1 HDLRGLDEEQQ
12 RRAGLDFIAD
22 ERGTAFDLA
31 AAPLMR
37 VSVHLESDAAW
48 RITFTQCHAI
58 TDGWSYHTLLM
69 QLLEAYRHIRD
80 DEPVPPYELPAVRY
94 ADVVAAEL
102 AALEEPEHR
111 AYWQDVVGGHT
122 PFALPD
128 GWGEDGP
135 DEAFHVRVPFHDLE
149 EPLRK
154 LAAETGTS
162 LKTLILAAHLKVLG
176 SLTPEPFFHA
186 GLVTHGRLEATGGDR
201 VLGMHLNSVPF
212 PADRSARTWRELV
225 TRTFARETE
234 TWGHRRYPLPAVQ
247 RLADAG
253 DRLVSVTFNF
263 LDFHQVDGESV
274 DLAGG
279 FGVGGNEFAMSVFA
293 IHGHLVLGGRT
304 RSVSRANAERM
315 AAMYRQV
322 FTAIAEDPDGDATAA
337 FLPEAER
344 TRQRNEWNDT
354 AVEWPSGTVL
364 DVIEEAAGRTPDA
377 VAVISGERRLTFRE
391 LDERANRIAHR
402 LRALGAGP
410 DTVVGVH
417 LERGP
422 DLVPALLGVW
432 KAGAAYLPLD
442 PANPADR
449 LTHMLA
455 DSGVRVLLGESTSAA
470 AVVPPE
476 GRDIVRL
483 DLDLAQEDLAAE
495 SPETPPRTSD
505 PDHLAYVIY
514 TSGSTGTPKGVMVT
528 QRGLAN
534 HLRWAARDLTAGE
547 GGAPLFSSIAF
558 DLPATNL
565 YVPLMTGRPVTV
577 LPAATAPGDLGR
589 ELVKAGPFAF
599 IKLTPGHLDLLTHQ
613 LGADELPGLA
623 HRILVAG
630 EALTPRTANHFVTA
644 LGAGRLINEYGPTET
659 SIGATVLPVDTEQT
673 GTAPLGHALPN
684 TTIHV
689 LDQWLEP
696 VPVGVPGEVYIGGL
710 GLARGYLGRPGLTAE
725 RFVPDPSGT
734 PGARLYRT
742 GDLGRL
748 RADGA
753 LEFLGRLDDQV
764 KIRGYRVELG
774 EIQHALEAHPAVRE
788 GVVVL
793 HRGDDGD
800 AFLSAYAVPVDAAAG
815 VDSLALRE
823 HLAGRLP
830 DYMVPLSYTVLD
842 RIPLTSNGKLDRKAL
857 PAPDRGAPARS
868 ARTAPRTPTEQ
879 RLAAVWAAVLG
890 LDHDAVGAEDNFF
903 DLGGHSILAVRML
916 AAAREAGV
924 PLAVWMIYQAAT
936 LAEMALLADG
946 DEEPGAQ
953 PRSEAAA
960 TRTPADGA
968 HDDRLPLLPVQL
980 RTGDEAPGEHTLRL
994 TLGRR
999 PDARV
1004 LAEALAAT
1012 VARHDALR
1020 LRLDPD
1026 TARREGTIAADEPTP
1041 LLRTV
1046 ALADVAAVDR
1056 SAAVTA
1062 AVEEAR
1068 RRLDPVAG
1076 PVVQAV
1082 LFDVGEDR
1090 LLDTDV
1096 LAELWITVHGKAA
1109 DEASLTVLTDDLNT
1123 AYAQLADGQPAQLP
1137 PVPTPL
1143 RQWAGRLTDAAASP
1157 ELLDQAPAWLNRRPG
1172 AALPRDHAGTGAG
1185 DLNTVTVVLP
1195 AAPADTLPAGPDLE
1209 AAVLTA
1215 LGRVL
1220 TRWAGADA
1228 LDIGLRTDPRQ
1239 DSAALARTVGPLTD
1253 SVPLALW
1260 LPRGRA
1266 LPQLLRSVTG
1276 QLAALPAPRHG
1287 YGLLREGTADPDTAA
1302 ELRALARPEVGFAL
1316 TRTPASRVMDAPLAR
1331 PATGAPRDTGHLLDV
1346 EAIVSDGRVHLRWTH
1361 RTGVHDPATVRR
1373 LAEEHLAELTG
1384 LLGDAPVAGPPAA
1397 PGVPEVMARHGIPGA
1412 TVAVIRGGELVSVES
1427 HGVLDVTSG
1436 RPVTPD
1442 TLFAAASIT
1451 KHLTTFTV
1459 LRLLALEGLDLDDDV
1474 SRHLVRWRVPDGP
1487 AVTFRHLLSNLAG
1500 FAEPGPERRSGYDI
1514 DEPWPSVLDILHGR
1528 PPAQDTPARRE
1539 FEPGAR
1545 FRLNNIHYLIL
1556 QQAVEDLTG
1565 DSFPD
1570 AVRRLVFEP
1579 LGMADSG
1586 VAPDHPEASGKP
1598 LAHGHDLAGVP
1609 LPGGRRVYPES
1620 AARGLWTT
1628 AGDLAKLVIAV
1639 RNSALGHEG
1648 ALVPRDL
1655 VRQMLKP
1662 HSDRPYGW
1670 GTIIDDTGVDLEFG
1684 HGGQA
1689 SGYQAMFGIRANAGD
1704 GTVVLTNS
1712 VHGRA
1717 LVTHLMAGGW
1727 TGSGRLAGFW
1737 QRAMGEAEARERR
1750 QEGPASS

>member
-1 HDLRGLDEEQQ
+1 VPLLR
-12 RRAGLDFIAD
+12 I
-22 ERGTAFDLA
+22 T
-31 AAPLMR
+31 
-37 VSVHLESDAAW
+37 VHLESDEAW

-58 TDGWSYHTLLM
+58 TDGWSYHTLLV

-80 DEPVPPYELPAVRY
+80 GEPVPPYELTAVRY

-102 AALEEPEHR
+102 AALEDQEHR
-111 AYWQDVVGGHT
+111 AYWQDVVSGHS

-128 GWGEDGP
+128 AWGEHGP

-149 EPLRK
+149 EPLRN
-154 LAAETGTS
+154 LANETGAS
-162 LKTLILAAHLKVLG
+162 LKTVILAAHLKVLG

-186 GLVTHGRLEATGGDR
+186 GLVTHGRLEAPGGDR

-225 TRTFARETE
+225 ARTFTRETE
-234 TWGHRRYPLPAVQ
+234 TWGHRRYPLPAIQ
-247 RLADAG
+247 RLADSG

-274 DLAGG
+274 DIAGG

-304 RSVSRANAERM
+304 RSISRANAERM

-337 FLPEAER
+337 FLPEQER
-344 TRQRNEWNDT
+344 TRLRTEWNDT

-364 DVIEEAAGRTPDA
+364 DVIEEAAGRTPEA
-377 VAVISGERRLTFRE
+377 VAVVSGEQRLTFRE
-391 LDERANRIAHR
+391 LDERADRIAHR

-410 DTVVGVH
+410 DTLVGVH

-422 DLVPALLGVW
+422 DLVAALLGVW

-449 LTHMLA
+449 LTHMLL
-455 DSGVRVLLGESTSAA
+455 DSEVRILIGESTSAGT
-470 AVVPPE
+470 VVLPA
-476 GRDIVRL
+476 GRNIVRL
-483 DLDLAQEDLAAE
+483 DLDLAQEALAAE
-495 SPETPPRTSD
+495 SATAPPRTSD
-505 PDHLAYVIY
+505 PDQLAYVIY

-528 QRGLAN
+528 QGGLTN
-534 HLRWAARDLTAGE
+534 HLRWAARDLTADE

-589 ELVKAGPFAF
+589 ELAQAGPFAF

-613 LGADELPGLA
+613 LGADELPKLA

-630 EALTPRTANHFVTA
+630 EALQPRTANHYVTA

-659 SIGATVLPVDTEQT
+659 SIGATVHPVDEEQS
-673 GTAPLGHALPN
+673 GTAPVGHALPN

-725 RFVPDPSGT
+725 RFVPDPSGA

-748 RADGA
+748 RVDGA
-753 LEFLGRLDDQV
+753 LEFLCRLDDQV

-774 EIQHALEAHPAVRE
+774 EIQHVLEAHPAVRE

-793 HRGDDGD
+793 HHSDGGD
-800 AFLSAYAVPVDAAAG
+800 AFLTAYAVPADATVGLDTAT
-815 VDSLALRE
+815 LRE

-830 DYMVPLSYTVLD
+830 DYMVPASYAALE

-857 PAPDRGAPARS
+857 PVPDRGGAGE
-868 ARTAPRTPTEQ
+868 RTAPRTPTEQ
-879 RLAAVWAAVLG
+879 RLAAVWGAVLG
-890 LDHDAVGAEDNFF
+890 LDGTAVGAEDNFF

-924 PLAVWMIYQAAT
+924 PLAVWMIYQAGT

-946 DEEPGAQ
+946 SEEPGAEPQ
-953 PRSEAAA
+953 PEAAA
-960 TRTPADGA
+960 AHVPTDEV
-968 HDDRLPLLPVQL
+968 HDDRLSLLPVQL
-980 RTGDEAPGEHTLRL
+980 RTGEEAPGDHTLRL

-999 PDARV
+999 PDAGL
-1004 LAEALAAT
+1004 LAEALAET
-1012 VARHDALR
+1012 VAHHDALR

-1026 TARREGTIAADEPTP
+1026 TTRRDATIAADETVP

-1046 ALADVAAVDR
+1046 ALADVAAADR
-1056 SAAVTA
+1056 FAAVTA

-1068 RRLDPVAG
+1068 RRIDPVTG

-1096 LAELWITVHGKAA
+1096 LAELRITVHGKAA
-1109 DEASLTVLTDDLNT
+1109 DEASLTILTDDLNT
-1123 AYAQLADGQPAQLP
+1123 AYAQLADGQPVELP
-1137 PVPTPL
+1137 PVAMPL
-1143 RQWAGRLTDAAASP
+1143 RQWADRLAADAESP
-1157 ELLDQAPAWLNRRPG
+1157 EVLDQASAWLNRRPG
-1172 AALPRDHAGTGAG
+1172 AALPRDHAGTEPGE
-1185 DLNTVTVVLP
+1185 LNTVVAVLP
-1195 AAPADTLPAGPDLE
+1195 AGSADTLPAGQGLE

-1220 TRWAGADA
+1220 SRWAAGDV

-1239 DSAALARTVGPLTD
+1239 GSAALARTVGPLAD
-1253 SVPLALW
+1253 RVPVTLW
-1260 LPRGRA
+1260 LPRGRE
-1266 LPQLLRSVTG
+1266 LPQLLRSVTA
-1276 QLAALPAPRHG
+1276 QLTALPAPRHG
-1287 YGLLREGTADPDTAA
+1287 YGLLREGSADPDTAA
-1302 ELRALARPEVGFAL
+1302 ELRGLPHPEVGFAL
-1316 TRTPASRVMDAPLAR
+1316 TRTPAIGVVDAPLAH
-1331 PATGAPRDTGHLLDV
+1331 AANGAPRETGHLLDV
-1346 EAIVSDGRVHLRWTH
+1346 EAIVSGDRVHLRWTH
-1361 RTGVHDPATVRR
+1361 RTGVHDQGTVRR
-1373 LAEEHLAELTG
+1373 LADEHLAELSA
-1384 LLGDAPVAGPPAA
+1384 LLGDAPVAGPLAV
-1397 PGVPEVMARHGIPGA
+1397 PGLPEVMARHGIPGA
-1412 TVAVIRGGELVSVES
+1412 TVAVIRGGEVVSVEC
-1427 HGVLDVTSG
+1427 HGVLDTESG

-1451 KHLTTFTV
+1451 KHLTTFTL
-1459 LRLLALEGLDLDDDV
+1459 LRLLAQKGLDLDDDV
-1474 SRHLVRWRVPDGP
+1474 NRHLVRWRVPQGGP

-1500 FAEPGPERRSGYDI
+1500 FAEPDPDRRSGYDT

-1528 PPAQDTPARRE
+1528 SPAQDAPARRE

-1556 QQAVEDLTG
+1556 QQAMEDLTG
-1565 DSFPD
+1565 EPFPEV
-1570 AVRRLVFEP
+1570 VRRLVFEP

-1586 VAPDHPEASGKP
+1586 VAPDHPETSGRP
-1598 LAHGHDLAGVP
+1598 LAHGHDLAGDP

-1639 RNSALGHEG
+1639 RDSALGYEG
-1648 ALVPRDL
+1648 ALVSREL
-1655 VRQMLKP
+1655 ARQMLKP

-1689 SGYQAMFGIRANAGD
+1689 AGYQAMFGMRANAGD
-1704 GTVVLTNS
+1704 GTVALTNS

-1717 LVTHLMAGGW
+1717 LVTYLMAGGG

-1750 QEGPASS
+1750 QEGSGSS